1 MDKLTKQFYAD
12 NAADLAGKY
21 NSCDGGISAKFAEAF
36 GDGSGGPGSRI
47 LDIGCG
53 SGRDLR
59 ALREMGLDAYGVDPC
74 GQFVDMINS
83 QHRDNIAT
91 TDSLPELKTV
101 PDNAYDGVLCSAVL
115 MHLPEEELFDA
126 GFAIR
131 RVLKE
136 HGRLLLS
143 IPLHDPTIDP
153 QTKRDADGRLF
164 NGVTPERLELLL
176 ERIGFKLL
184 NRWNDDDSLNRTHRK
199 WATMLFELESDARID
214 I

>member
-1 MDKLTKQFYAD
+1 MDFHTQKFYSE
-12 NAADLAGKY
+12 NAAVLAERY
-21 NSCDGGISAKFAEAF
+21 DSCSGGISERFAEAF
-36 GDGSGGPGSRI
+36 PPGARI
-47 LDIGCG
+47 LDVGCG

-59 ALREMGLDAYGVDPC
+59 ALREMGLDAYCVDPC

-153 QTKRDADGRLF
+153 ETKRDADGRLF

-199 WATMLFELESDARID
+199 WATMLFEYALKTN
-214 I
+214 